1 MYKVYNKT
9 FQPIQIIFDKETM
22 ILPKRER
29 NAFVSVPYLNEQ
41 LKKLQKEELIKVKEV
56 KEVN

>member
-41 LKKLQKEELIKVKEV
+41 LKKLQKEELVKVKEV
-56 KEVN
+56 N